1 VGVNYGFRPYFKN
14 AIAGGIGRFYG
25 IGASTFEAGY
35 FISQPV
41 QRDGRILGIVAAKVN
56 LDWIEQSW
64 RTPGAGEQIWVKD
77 ANGVIILATTQAFKF
92 KTLAPLAPEAK
103 SDISAQRQFLQENLP
118 ILPHKVRRQF
128 ADGASVMTL
137 ERPQTGESPAL
148 SGSADYLA
156 VHRALGPLAWQITVL
171 AELDQVN
178 GAARNA
184 AMAAA
189 LGWALLLLALMYARQ
204 RRRRIADRLNAQQT
218 LARAYE
224 QLEIK
229 VEQRTADLVHANGR
243 LQAEVAERERAEQTL
258 RYAQAELVQ
267 SGKLAA
273 IGQMA
278 AGVTHEL
285 NQPLAALQTFS
296 DNAKVFLA
304 RGRIDDALDNL
315 STISDL
321 VKRLGYVTSQL
332 KGFARRSDDARKP
345 VSVRQA
351 FAQTMLQIRTRKNSQ
366 RLTLHE
372 SWSGDD
378 IIVLCNAIGLEQ
390 VFTNL
395 ITNAMDAV
403 PEGQDVHIWFQARR
417 EGTLAIVHITDNG
430 PGIPLASLDKIFDP
444 FYTTKEHG
452 LGLGLSISAGI
463 LRAAGSALAVRNRS
477 AAEGGGAQFTIT
489 LSCDPGTRI
498 QRLGTYPMHEN
509 NFEGMQVLL
518 VEDDAVVR
526 KGARQSLEL
535 AGLQV
540 TAVATAEEALPYL
553 VPEFAGILLSDI
565 KLPGMD
571 GLKLLDI
578 AVAQD
583 ASLPVILVT
592 GHGDVS
598 MAVGAMRRGAYDFIE
613 KPFSADLL
621 VEVCRRALDKRHL
634 VLENMNLRRQLEQR
648 VGIEAR
654 IVGRSAAMAKVRQ
667 LVLNL
672 APKSA
677 DIIILGE
684 TGTGKEL
691 IARCLHDFSE
701 RRDHPFVAINCG
713 ALPESIFESE
723 LFGHEEGAF
732 TGAQRSASAR
742 SNTPTAAP
750 CSSTKSKACRWP
762 CR

>member
-1 VGVNYGFRPYFKN
+1 MAFGKWPLRPALAPLLAVGSLVLLTWASYAWVKQRQLDELHRTLDSRAELYAASIGGALNKYEFLPLAVAQSDAVVQLLEQPSADRVTQINAYLVDMNRRAGAFAVYVLDDKGTTLASSNWQDRSSYVGVNYGFRPYFKN

-25 IGASTFEAGY
+25 IGFSTFEAGY

-41 QRDGRILGIVAAKVN
+41 QRDGRIIGIVAAKVN

-77 ANGVIILATTQAFKF
+77 ANGVIILATTPAFKF
-92 KTLAPLAPEAK
+92 KTLAPLSPAAK
-103 SDISAQRQFLQENLP
+103 NDISAQRQFLQENLP
-118 ILPHKVRRQF
+118 ILPHKVLRQF

-137 ERPQTGESPAL
+137 ERQQSGDTPAL
-148 SGSADYLA
+148 SGSADKADYLA
-156 VHRALGPLAWQITVL
+156 VNRALGPLQWQITVL

-178 GAARNA
+178 AAARNA

-204 RRRRIADRLNAQQT
+204 RRRRIADKLNAQQT

-351 FAQTMLQIRTRKNSQ
+351 FAQTMLQIRTRKHSQ

-372 SWSGDD
+372 SWLEDD

-403 PEGQDVHIWFQARR
+403 PESEPVQIWFQVRR
-417 EGTLAIVHITDNG
+417 EGSLAVLHITDNG

-477 AAEGGGAQFTIT
+477 AQEGGGAQFTIT
-489 LSCDPGTRI
+489 LSCDPGERD
-498 QRLGTYPMHEN
+498 
-509 NFEGMQVLL
+509 EGN
-518 VEDDAVVR
+518 
-526 KGARQSLEL
+526 
-535 AGLQV
+535 
-540 TAVATAEEALPYL
+540 
-553 VPEFAGILLSDI
+553 I
-565 KLPGMD
+565 
-571 GLKLLDI
+571 
-578 AVAQD
+578 
-583 ASLPVILVT
+583 
-592 GHGDVS
+592 
-598 MAVGAMRRGAYDFIE
+598 
-613 KPFSADLL
+613 
-621 VEVCRRALDKRHL
+621 
-634 VLENMNLRRQLEQR
+634 
-648 VGIEAR
+648 
-654 IVGRSAAMAKVRQ
+654 
-667 LVLNL
+667 
-672 APKSA
+672 
-677 DIIILGE
+677 
-684 TGTGKEL
+684 
-691 IARCLHDFSE
+691 
-701 RRDHPFVAINCG
+701 
-713 ALPESIFESE
+713 
-723 LFGHEEGAF
+723 
-732 TGAQRSASAR
+732 
-742 SNTPTAAP
+742 
-750 CSSTKSKACRWP
+750 
-762 CR
+762 

>member
-1 VGVNYGFRPYFKN
+1 MAFGKWTLRPALGPLLAVGSLVVLTWASYAWVRQRQLDELHRTLDSRAELYAASIGGALNKYEFLPLAVAQSDAVAQLLEQPSADKVTQINAYLVDMNRRAGAFAVYVLDDKGTTLASSNWQDRSSYVGVNYGFRPYFKN

-25 IGASTFEAGY
+25 IGFSTFEAGY

-77 ANGVIILATTQAFKF
+77 ANGVIILATTPAFKF
-92 KTLAPLAPEAK
+92 KTLAPLSPAAK
-103 SDISAQRQFLQENLP
+103 KDISEQRQFLQENLP
-118 ILPHKVRRQF
+118 ILPHKVQRQF

-137 ERPQTGESPAL
+137 ERPQAGDTPAL
-148 SGSADYLA
+148 SGSADKVSYLA
-156 VHRALGPLAWQITVL
+156 VNRALGPLQWQITVL

-178 GAARNA
+178 EAARNA
-184 AMAAA
+184 AIAAA

-204 RRRRIADRLNAQQT
+204 RRRRIADKLNAQQT

-304 RGRIDDALDNL
+304 RGQIDDALDNL

-351 FAQTMLQIRTRKNSQ
+351 FAQTMLQIRTRKGSQ

-372 SWSGDD
+372 SWLEDD

-403 PEGQDVHIWFQARR
+403 PESEPVQIWFQVRR
-417 EGTLAIVHITDNG
+417 EGSLAVLHITDNG

-477 AAEGGGAQFTIT
+477 AQEGGGAQFTIT
-489 LSCDPGTRI
+489 LSCAPG
-498 QRLGTYPMHEN
+498 EN
-509 NFEGMQVLL
+509 
-518 VEDDAVVR
+518 
-526 KGARQSLEL
+526 K
-535 AGLQV
+535 
-540 TAVATAEEALPYL
+540 
-553 VPEFAGILLSDI
+553 
-565 KLPGMD
+565 
-571 GLKLLDI
+571 
-578 AVAQD
+578 
-583 ASLPVILVT
+583 
-592 GHGDVS
+592 
-598 MAVGAMRRGAYDFIE
+598 IE
-613 KPFSADLL
+613 
-621 VEVCRRALDKRHL
+621 
-634 VLENMNLRRQLEQR
+634 
-648 VGIEAR
+648 
-654 IVGRSAAMAKVRQ
+654 
-667 LVLNL
+667 
-672 APKSA
+672 
-677 DIIILGE
+677 
-684 TGTGKEL
+684 TKE
-691 IARCLHDFSE
+691 
-701 RRDHPFVAINCG
+701 
-713 ALPESIFESE
+713 
-723 LFGHEEGAF
+723 
-732 TGAQRSASAR
+732 
-742 SNTPTAAP
+742 
-750 CSSTKSKACRWP
+750 
-762 CR
+762 

>member
-1 VGVNYGFRPYFKN
+1 MIKRLQTYLGSDPPGQTPRLFAPLLAVGSLAVLTWASYAWVKQRQLDELHRTLDSRAELYAASIGGALNKYEFLPLAVAQSDAVAQLLEQPSADRVTQINAYLVDMNRRAGAFAVYVLDDKGTTLASSNWQDRSSYVGVNYGFRPYFKN

-25 IGASTFEAGY
+25 IGFSTFEAGY

-41 QRDGRILGIVAAKVN
+41 QRDGRIIGIVAAKVN

-77 ANGVIILATTQAFKF
+77 ANGVIILATTPAFKF
-92 KTLAPLAPEAK
+92 KTLAPLSPAAK
-103 SDISAQRQFLQENLP
+103 NDISAQRQFLQENLP
-118 ILPHKVRRQF
+118 ILPHKVLRQF

-137 ERPQTGESPAL
+137 ERQQSGDTPAL
-148 SGSADYLA
+148 SGSADKADYLA
-156 VHRALGPLAWQITVL
+156 VNRALGPLQWQITVL

-178 GAARNA
+178 EAARNA

-204 RRRRIADRLNAQQT
+204 RRRRIADKLNAQQT

-351 FAQTMLQIRTRKNSQ
+351 FAQTMLQIRTRKHSQ

-372 SWSGDD
+372 SWPEDD

-403 PEGQDVHIWFQARR
+403 PESEPVQIWFQVRR
-417 EGTLAIVHITDNG
+417 EGSLAVLHITDNG

-477 AAEGGGAQFTIT
+477 AQEGGGAQFTIT
-489 LSCDPGTRI
+489 LSCAPGERD
-498 QRLGTYPMHEN
+498 
-509 NFEGMQVLL
+509 EGN
-518 VEDDAVVR
+518 
-526 KGARQSLEL
+526 
-535 AGLQV
+535 
-540 TAVATAEEALPYL
+540 
-553 VPEFAGILLSDI
+553 I
-565 KLPGMD
+565 
-571 GLKLLDI
+571 
-578 AVAQD
+578 
-583 ASLPVILVT
+583 
-592 GHGDVS
+592 
-598 MAVGAMRRGAYDFIE
+598 
-613 KPFSADLL
+613 
-621 VEVCRRALDKRHL
+621 
-634 VLENMNLRRQLEQR
+634 
-648 VGIEAR
+648 
-654 IVGRSAAMAKVRQ
+654 
-667 LVLNL
+667 
-672 APKSA
+672 
-677 DIIILGE
+677 
-684 TGTGKEL
+684 
-691 IARCLHDFSE
+691 
-701 RRDHPFVAINCG
+701 
-713 ALPESIFESE
+713 
-723 LFGHEEGAF
+723 
-732 TGAQRSASAR
+732 
-742 SNTPTAAP
+742 
-750 CSSTKSKACRWP
+750 
-762 CR
+762 

>member
-1 VGVNYGFRPYFKN
+1 MAFGKWPLRQLLAPLLAVGSLVVLTWASYAWVKQRQLDELHRTLDSRAELYAASIGGALNKYEFLPLAVAQSDAVAQLLEQPSADKVTQINAYLVDMNRRAGAFAVYVLDDKGTTLASSNWQDRSSYVGVNYGFRPYFKD

-92 KTLAPLAPEAK
+92 KTLAPLAPAAK
-103 SDISAQRQFLQENLP
+103 NDISAQRQFLQENLP

-137 ERPQTGESPAL
+137 ERPQAGDTPAL
-148 SGSADYLA
+148 SGSADKVSYLA
-156 VHRALGPLAWQITVL
+156 VNRALGPLQWQITVL
-171 AELDQVN
+171 AELDQVEE
-178 GAARNA
+178 AARNA
-184 AMAAA
+184 AIATA
-189 LGWALLLLALMYARQ
+189 LGWALLLLALLYARQ
-204 RRRRIADRLNAQQT
+204 RRRRIADKLNAQQT

-351 FAQTMLQIRTRKNSQ
+351 FAQTMLQIRTRKGSQ

-372 SWSGDD
+372 SWLEDD

-403 PEGQDVHIWFQARR
+403 PESEPVQIWFQARR
-417 EGTLAIVHITDNG
+417 EGSLAVLHITDNG

-477 AAEGGGAQFTIT
+477 AQEGGGAQFTIT
-489 LSCDPGTRI
+489 LSCDPG
-498 QRLGTYPMHEN
+498 GE
-509 NFEGMQVLL
+509 
-518 VEDDAVVR
+518 
-526 KGARQSLEL
+526 RQ
-535 AGLQV
+535 GN
-540 TAVATAEEALPYL
+540 
-553 VPEFAGILLSDI
+553 I
-565 KLPGMD
+565 
-571 GLKLLDI
+571 
-578 AVAQD
+578 
-583 ASLPVILVT
+583 
-592 GHGDVS
+592 
-598 MAVGAMRRGAYDFIE
+598 
-613 KPFSADLL
+613 
-621 VEVCRRALDKRHL
+621 
-634 VLENMNLRRQLEQR
+634 
-648 VGIEAR
+648 
-654 IVGRSAAMAKVRQ
+654 
-667 LVLNL
+667 
-672 APKSA
+672 
-677 DIIILGE
+677 
-684 TGTGKEL
+684 
-691 IARCLHDFSE
+691 
-701 RRDHPFVAINCG
+701 
-713 ALPESIFESE
+713 
-723 LFGHEEGAF
+723 
-732 TGAQRSASAR
+732 
-742 SNTPTAAP
+742 
-750 CSSTKSKACRWP
+750 
-762 CR
+762 

>member
-1 VGVNYGFRPYFKN
+1 MALGKWTLRQALGPLLAVGSLAVLTWASYAWVKQRQLDELHRTLDSRAELYAASIGGALNKYEFLPLAVAQSDAVAQLLEQPSADRVTQINAYLVDMNRRAGAFAVYVLDDKGTTLASSNWQDRSSYVGVNYGFRPYFKN

-25 IGASTFEAGY
+25 IGFSTFEAGY

-41 QRDGRILGIVAAKVN
+41 QRDGRIIGIVAAKVN

-77 ANGVIILATTQAFKF
+77 ANGVIILATTPAFKF
-92 KTLAPLAPEAK
+92 KTLAPLSPAAK
-103 SDISAQRQFLQENLP
+103 NDISAQRQFLQENLP
-118 ILPHKVRRQF
+118 ILPHKVLRQF

-137 ERPQTGESPAL
+137 ERQQSGDTPAL
-148 SGSADYLA
+148 SGSADKADYLA
-156 VHRALGPLAWQITVL
+156 VNRALGPLQWQITVL

-178 GAARNA
+178 EAARNA

-204 RRRRIADRLNAQQT
+204 RRRRIADKLNAQQA

-351 FAQTMLQIRTRKNSQ
+351 FAQTMLQIRTRKHSQ

-372 SWSGDD
+372 SWPEDD

-403 PEGQDVHIWFQARR
+403 PESEPVQIWFQVRR
-417 EGTLAIVHITDNG
+417 EGSLAVLHITDNG

-477 AAEGGGAQFTIT
+477 AQEGGGAQFTIT
-489 LSCDPGTRI
+489 LSCDPGERD
-498 QRLGTYPMHEN
+498 
-509 NFEGMQVLL
+509 EGN
-518 VEDDAVVR
+518 
-526 KGARQSLEL
+526 
-535 AGLQV
+535 
-540 TAVATAEEALPYL
+540 
-553 VPEFAGILLSDI
+553 I
-565 KLPGMD
+565 
-571 GLKLLDI
+571 
-578 AVAQD
+578 
-583 ASLPVILVT
+583 
-592 GHGDVS
+592 
-598 MAVGAMRRGAYDFIE
+598 
-613 KPFSADLL
+613 
-621 VEVCRRALDKRHL
+621 
-634 VLENMNLRRQLEQR
+634 
-648 VGIEAR
+648 
-654 IVGRSAAMAKVRQ
+654 
-667 LVLNL
+667 
-672 APKSA
+672 
-677 DIIILGE
+677 
-684 TGTGKEL
+684 
-691 IARCLHDFSE
+691 
-701 RRDHPFVAINCG
+701 
-713 ALPESIFESE
+713 
-723 LFGHEEGAF
+723 
-732 TGAQRSASAR
+732 
-742 SNTPTAAP
+742 
-750 CSSTKSKACRWP
+750 
-762 CR
+762 

>member
-1 VGVNYGFRPYFKN
+1 MAFGKWPLKPALAPLLAVGSLVMLTWASYAWVKQRQLDELHRTLDSRAELYAASIGGALNKYEFLPLAVAQSDAVAQLLEQPSADKVTQINAYLVDMNRRAGAFAVYVLDDKGTTLASSNWQDRSSYVGVNYGFRPYFKN

-25 IGASTFEAGY
+25 IGFSTFEAGY

-41 QRDGRILGIVAAKVN
+41 LRDGRIIGIVAAKVN

-92 KTLAPLAPEAK
+92 KTLAPLSPAAK
-103 SDISAQRQFLQENLP
+103 NDISEQRQFLQENLP
-118 ILPHKVRRQF
+118 ILPHKVLRQF

-137 ERPQTGESPAL
+137 ERQQSGDTPAL

-156 VHRALGPLAWQITVL
+156 VNRSLGPLQWQITVL

-178 GAARNA
+178 EAARNA

-204 RRRRIADRLNAQQT
+204 RRRRIADKLNAQQT

-351 FAQTMLQIRTRKNSQ
+351 FAQTMLQIRTRKHSQ

-372 SWSGDD
+372 SWLEDD

-403 PEGQDVHIWFQARR
+403 PESESVQIWFQVRR
-417 EGTLAIVHITDNG
+417 EGSLAVLHITDNG

-477 AAEGGGAQFTIT
+477 AQEGGGAQFTIT
-489 LSCDPGTRI
+489 LSCDPGERD
-498 QRLGTYPMHEN
+498 
-509 NFEGMQVLL
+509 EGH
-518 VEDDAVVR
+518 
-526 KGARQSLEL
+526 
-535 AGLQV
+535 
-540 TAVATAEEALPYL
+540 
-553 VPEFAGILLSDI
+553 I
-565 KLPGMD
+565 
-571 GLKLLDI
+571 
-578 AVAQD
+578 
-583 ASLPVILVT
+583 
-592 GHGDVS
+592 
-598 MAVGAMRRGAYDFIE
+598 
-613 KPFSADLL
+613 
-621 VEVCRRALDKRHL
+621 
-634 VLENMNLRRQLEQR
+634 
-648 VGIEAR
+648 
-654 IVGRSAAMAKVRQ
+654 
-667 LVLNL
+667 
-672 APKSA
+672 
-677 DIIILGE
+677 
-684 TGTGKEL
+684 
-691 IARCLHDFSE
+691 
-701 RRDHPFVAINCG
+701 
-713 ALPESIFESE
+713 
-723 LFGHEEGAF
+723 
-732 TGAQRSASAR
+732 
-742 SNTPTAAP
+742 
-750 CSSTKSKACRWP
+750 
-762 CR
+762 

>member
-1 VGVNYGFRPYFKN
+1 MIPTIKPSLAALLAITSLVALTWSTHAWVQQRQLDELHRTLDTRAELYAASIGGALNKYEFLPLAVAQSEAVAQLIEQPTAGKVSELNAYLVDINRRAGAFAVYVLDAHGTTRASSNWQDRSSYVGVNYGFRPYFKD

-41 QRDGRILGIVAAKVN
+41 LRHGRIIGIVAAKVN

-77 ANGVIILATTQAFKF
+77 ANGVIILASTPSFKF
-92 KTLAPLAPEAK
+92 NTLAALSAAAK
-103 SDISAQRQFLQENLP
+103 QDISVQRQFLQENLP
-118 ILPHKVRRQF
+118 ILPHRVRRQF

-137 ERPQTGESPAL
+137 EHAQTDQLPAL
-148 SGSADYLA
+148 PGKADYLA
-156 VHRALGPLAWQITVL
+156 VNRPLGPLQWKITVL
-171 AELDQVN
+171 AELDQVDE
-178 GAARNA
+178 AARNA
-184 AMAAA
+184 AIAAA
-189 LGWALLLLALMYARQ
+189 LGWALLMLALMYARQ
-204 RRRRIADRLNAQQT
+204 RRRRIADKLKAQQT
-218 LARAYE
+218 LALAYE

-229 VEQRTADLVHANGR
+229 VAQRTADLVHANGR
-243 LQAEVAERERAEQTL
+243 LQAEVGERERAEQTL

-351 FAQTMLQIRTRKNSQ
+351 FAQTMLQIRTRKHSQ

-372 SWSGDD
+372 SWPEDD

-403 PEGQDVHIWFQARR
+403 PESEPVQIWFQVRR
-417 EGTLAIVHITDNG
+417 EGSLAVLHITDNG

-477 AAEGGGAQFTIT
+477 AQEGGGAQFTIT
-489 LSCDPGTRI
+489 LSCDPGERD
-498 QRLGTYPMHEN
+498 
-509 NFEGMQVLL
+509 EGN
-518 VEDDAVVR
+518 
-526 KGARQSLEL
+526 
-535 AGLQV
+535 
-540 TAVATAEEALPYL
+540 
-553 VPEFAGILLSDI
+553 I
-565 KLPGMD
+565 
-571 GLKLLDI
+571 
-578 AVAQD
+578 
-583 ASLPVILVT
+583 
-592 GHGDVS
+592 
-598 MAVGAMRRGAYDFIE
+598 
-613 KPFSADLL
+613 
-621 VEVCRRALDKRHL
+621 
-634 VLENMNLRRQLEQR
+634 
-648 VGIEAR
+648 
-654 IVGRSAAMAKVRQ
+654 
-667 LVLNL
+667 
-672 APKSA
+672 
-677 DIIILGE
+677 
-684 TGTGKEL
+684 
-691 IARCLHDFSE
+691 
-701 RRDHPFVAINCG
+701 
-713 ALPESIFESE
+713 
-723 LFGHEEGAF
+723 
-732 TGAQRSASAR
+732 
-742 SNTPTAAP
+742 
-750 CSSTKSKACRWP
+750 
-762 CR
+762 

>member
-1 VGVNYGFRPYFKN
+1 LIKRLQTYLGSDPPGQTPRLFAPLLAVGSLAVLTWASYAWVKQRQLDELHRTLDSRAELYAASIGGALNKYEFLPLAVAQSDAVAQLLEQPSADRVTQINAYLVDMNRRAGAFAVYVLDDKGTTLASSNWQDRSSYVGVNYGFRPYFKN

-25 IGASTFEAGY
+25 IGFSTFEAGY

-41 QRDGRILGIVAAKVN
+41 QRDGRIIGIVAAKVN

-77 ANGVIILATTQAFKF
+77 ANGVIILATTPAFKF
-92 KTLAPLAPEAK
+92 KTLAPLSPAAK
-103 SDISAQRQFLQENLP
+103 NDISAQRQFLQENLP
-118 ILPHKVRRQF
+118 ILPHKVLRQF

-137 ERPQTGESPAL
+137 ERQQSGDTQAL
-148 SGSADYLA
+148 SGSADKADYLA
-156 VHRALGPLAWQITVL
+156 VNRALGPLQWQITVL

-178 GAARNA
+178 EAARNA

-204 RRRRIADRLNAQQT
+204 RRRRIADKLNAQQT

-351 FAQTMLQIRTRKNSQ
+351 FAQTMLQIRTRKHSQ

-372 SWSGDD
+372 SWLEDD

-403 PEGQDVHIWFQARR
+403 PESEPVQIWFQVRR
-417 EGTLAIVHITDNG
+417 EGSLAVLHITDNG

-477 AAEGGGAQFTIT
+477 AQEGGGAQFTIT
-489 LSCDPGTRI
+489 LSCDPGERD
-498 QRLGTYPMHEN
+498 
-509 NFEGMQVLL
+509 EGN
-518 VEDDAVVR
+518 
-526 KGARQSLEL
+526 
-535 AGLQV
+535 
-540 TAVATAEEALPYL
+540 
-553 VPEFAGILLSDI
+553 I
-565 KLPGMD
+565 
-571 GLKLLDI
+571 
-578 AVAQD
+578 
-583 ASLPVILVT
+583 
-592 GHGDVS
+592 
-598 MAVGAMRRGAYDFIE
+598 
-613 KPFSADLL
+613 
-621 VEVCRRALDKRHL
+621 
-634 VLENMNLRRQLEQR
+634 
-648 VGIEAR
+648 
-654 IVGRSAAMAKVRQ
+654 
-667 LVLNL
+667 
-672 APKSA
+672 
-677 DIIILGE
+677 
-684 TGTGKEL
+684 
-691 IARCLHDFSE
+691 
-701 RRDHPFVAINCG
+701 
-713 ALPESIFESE
+713 
-723 LFGHEEGAF
+723 
-732 TGAQRSASAR
+732 
-742 SNTPTAAP
+742 
-750 CSSTKSKACRWP
+750 
-762 CR
+762 

>member
-1 VGVNYGFRPYFKN
+1 MAFGKWTLRPALGPLLAVGSLVVLTWASYAWVQQRQLDELHRTLDSRAELYAASIGGALNKYEFLPLAVAQSDAVAQLLEQPSADKVTQINAYLVDMNRRAGAFAVYVLDDKGTTLASSNWQDRSSYVGVNYGFRPYFKD
-14 AIAGGIGRFYG
+14 AFAGGIGRFYG
-25 IGASTFEAGY
+25 IGFSTFEAGY

-77 ANGVIILATTQAFKF
+77 ANGVVILATTPAFKF
-92 KTLAPLAPEAK
+92 KTLAPLSPAAK
-103 SDISAQRQFLQENLP
+103 KDISEQRQFLQENLS
-118 ILPHKVRRQF
+118 ILPHQVRRQF

-137 ERPQTGESPAL
+137 ERPQAGDTSAL
-148 SGSADYLA
+148 SGNDKVNYLA
-156 VHRALGPLAWQITVL
+156 VNRALGPLQWQITVL
-171 AELDQVN
+171 AELDQVDE
-178 GAARNA
+178 AARNA
-184 AMAAA
+184 AIAAA

-204 RRRRIADRLNAQQT
+204 RRRRIADKLNAQQT

-351 FAQTMLQIRTRKNSQ
+351 FAQTMLQMRTRKNSQ

-372 SWSGDD
+372 SWLEDD

-403 PEGQDVHIWFQARR
+403 PESEPVQIWFQVRR
-417 EGTLAIVHITDNG
+417 EGDLAVLRITDNG

-463 LRAAGSALAVRNRS
+463 LRAAGSTLAVRNRS
-477 AAEGGGAQFTIT
+477 AQEGGGAQFTIT
-489 LSCDPGTRI
+489 LSCAPGEKNKETEE
-498 QRLGTYPMHEN
+498 TP
-509 NFEGMQVLL
+509 
-518 VEDDAVVR
+518 DAR
-526 KGARQSLEL
+526 E
-535 AGLQV
+535 
-540 TAVATAEEALPYL
+540 
-553 VPEFAGILLSDI
+553 
-565 KLPGMD
+565 
-571 GLKLLDI
+571 
-578 AVAQD
+578 
-583 ASLPVILVT
+583 
-592 GHGDVS
+592 
-598 MAVGAMRRGAYDFIE
+598 
-613 KPFSADLL
+613 
-621 VEVCRRALDKRHL
+621 
-634 VLENMNLRRQLEQR
+634 
-648 VGIEAR
+648 
-654 IVGRSAAMAKVRQ
+654 
-667 LVLNL
+667 
-672 APKSA
+672 
-677 DIIILGE
+677 
-684 TGTGKEL
+684 
-691 IARCLHDFSE
+691 
-701 RRDHPFVAINCG
+701 
-713 ALPESIFESE
+713 
-723 LFGHEEGAF
+723 
-732 TGAQRSASAR
+732 
-742 SNTPTAAP
+742 
-750 CSSTKSKACRWP
+750 
-762 CR
+762 

>member
-1 VGVNYGFRPYFKN
+1 MNCMLTWASYAWVKQRQLDELHRTLDSRAELYAASIGGALNKYEFLPLAVAQSDAVAQLLEQPSADRVTQINAYLVDMNRRAGAFAVYVLDDKGTTLASSNWQDRSSYVGVNYGFRPYFKD

-41 QRDGRILGIVAAKVN
+41 QRNGRIIGIVAAKVN

-77 ANGVIILATTQAFKF
+77 ANGVIILATTPAFKF
-92 KTLAPLAPEAK
+92 KTLAPLSPAAK
-103 SDISAQRQFLQENLP
+103 NDISAQRQFLQENLP
-118 ILPHKVRRQF
+118 ILPHKVLRQF

-137 ERPQTGESPAL
+137 ERQQSGDTPAL
-148 SGSADYLA
+148 SGSADKADYLA
-156 VHRALGPLAWQITVL
+156 VNRALGPLQWQITVL

-178 GAARNA
+178 EAARNA

-204 RRRRIADRLNAQQT
+204 RRRRIADKLNAQQT

-351 FAQTMLQIRTRKNSQ
+351 FAQTMLQIRTRKHSQ

-372 SWSGDD
+372 SWLEDD

-403 PEGQDVHIWFQARR
+403 PESEPVQIWFQVRR
-417 EGTLAIVHITDNG
+417 EGSLAVLHITDNG

-477 AAEGGGAQFTIT
+477 AQEGGGAQFTIT
-489 LSCDPGTRI
+489 LSCDPGERD
-498 QRLGTYPMHEN
+498 
-509 NFEGMQVLL
+509 EGN
-518 VEDDAVVR
+518 
-526 KGARQSLEL
+526 
-535 AGLQV
+535 
-540 TAVATAEEALPYL
+540 
-553 VPEFAGILLSDI
+553 I
-565 KLPGMD
+565 
-571 GLKLLDI
+571 
-578 AVAQD
+578 
-583 ASLPVILVT
+583 
-592 GHGDVS
+592 
-598 MAVGAMRRGAYDFIE
+598 
-613 KPFSADLL
+613 
-621 VEVCRRALDKRHL
+621 
-634 VLENMNLRRQLEQR
+634 
-648 VGIEAR
+648 
-654 IVGRSAAMAKVRQ
+654 
-667 LVLNL
+667 
-672 APKSA
+672 
-677 DIIILGE
+677 
-684 TGTGKEL
+684 
-691 IARCLHDFSE
+691 
-701 RRDHPFVAINCG
+701 
-713 ALPESIFESE
+713 
-723 LFGHEEGAF
+723 
-732 TGAQRSASAR
+732 
-742 SNTPTAAP
+742 
-750 CSSTKSKACRWP
+750 
-762 CR
+762 

>member
-1 VGVNYGFRPYFKN
+1 MAFGKWPLRQLLAPLLAVGSLVLLTWASYAWVKQRQLDELHRTLDSRAELYAASIGGALNKYEFLPLAVAQSDAVAQLLAQPSADRVTQINAYLVDMNRRAGAFAVYVLDDKGTTLASSNWQDRSSYVGVNYGFRPYFKN

-25 IGASTFEAGY
+25 IGFSTFEAGY

-41 QRDGRILGIVAAKVN
+41 QRDGRIIGIVAAKVN

-77 ANGVIILATTQAFKF
+77 ANGVIILATTPAFKF
-92 KTLAPLAPEAK
+92 KTLAPLSPAAK
-103 SDISAQRQFLQENLP
+103 NDISAQRQFLQENLP
-118 ILPHKVRRQF
+118 ILPHKVLRQF

-137 ERPQTGESPAL
+137 ERQQSGDTPAL
-148 SGSADYLA
+148 SGSADKADYLA
-156 VHRALGPLAWQITVL
+156 VNRALGPLQWQITVL

-178 GAARNA
+178 EAARNA

-204 RRRRIADRLNAQQT
+204 RRRRIADKLNAQQT

-304 RGRIDDALDNL
+304 RGQIDDALDNL

-351 FAQTMLQIRTRKNSQ
+351 FAQTMLQIRTRKHSQ

-372 SWSGDD
+372 SWQEDD

-403 PEGQDVHIWFQARR
+403 PESEPVQIWFQVRR
-417 EGTLAIVHITDNG
+417 EGSLAVLHITDNG

-477 AAEGGGAQFTIT
+477 AQEGGGAQFTIT
-489 LSCDPGTRI
+489 LSCDPGERD
-498 QRLGTYPMHEN
+498 
-509 NFEGMQVLL
+509 EGN
-518 VEDDAVVR
+518 
-526 KGARQSLEL
+526 
-535 AGLQV
+535 
-540 TAVATAEEALPYL
+540 
-553 VPEFAGILLSDI
+553 I
-565 KLPGMD
+565 
-571 GLKLLDI
+571 
-578 AVAQD
+578 
-583 ASLPVILVT
+583 
-592 GHGDVS
+592 
-598 MAVGAMRRGAYDFIE
+598 
-613 KPFSADLL
+613 
-621 VEVCRRALDKRHL
+621 
-634 VLENMNLRRQLEQR
+634 
-648 VGIEAR
+648 
-654 IVGRSAAMAKVRQ
+654 
-667 LVLNL
+667 
-672 APKSA
+672 
-677 DIIILGE
+677 
-684 TGTGKEL
+684 
-691 IARCLHDFSE
+691 
-701 RRDHPFVAINCG
+701 
-713 ALPESIFESE
+713 
-723 LFGHEEGAF
+723 
-732 TGAQRSASAR
+732 
-742 SNTPTAAP
+742 
-750 CSSTKSKACRWP
+750 
-762 CR
+762 

>member
-1 VGVNYGFRPYFKN
+1 MIKRPQTYLGSDPAGQTPRPFVPLLAVGSLAVLTWASYAWVKQRQLDELHRTLDSRAELYAASIGGALNKYEFLPLAVAQSDAVAQLLEQPSADKVTQINAYLVDMNRRAGAFAVYVLDDKGTTLASSNWQDRSSYVGVNYGFRPYFKN

-25 IGASTFEAGY
+25 IGFSTFEAGY

-41 QRDGRILGIVAAKVN
+41 QRDGRIIGIVAAKVN

-77 ANGVIILATTQAFKF
+77 ANGVIILATTPAFKF
-92 KTLAPLAPEAK
+92 KTLAPLSPDAK
-103 SDISAQRQFLQENLP
+103 KDISEQRQFLQENLP
-118 ILPHKVRRQF
+118 ILPHRVSRQF

-137 ERPQTGESPAL
+137 ERPQTGDTPAL

-156 VHRALGPLAWQITVL
+156 VNRALGPLQWQITVL

-178 GAARNA
+178 EAARNA
-184 AMAAA
+184 AIAAA

-204 RRRRIADRLNAQQT
+204 RRRRIADKLNAQQT

-243 LQAEVAERERAEQTL
+243 LQAEVTERERAEQTL

-304 RGRIDDALDNL
+304 RGQIDDALDNL

-372 SWSGDD
+372 SWLEDD

-403 PEGQDVHIWFQARR
+403 PENEAVQIWFQVRR
-417 EGTLAIVHITDNG
+417 EGSLAVLHITDNG

-477 AAEGGGAQFTIT
+477 AQEGGGAQFTIT
-489 LSCDPGTRI
+489 LSCDPGERDKETS
-498 QRLGTYPMHEN
+498 
-509 NFEGMQVLL
+509 
-518 VEDDAVVR
+518 DAR
-526 KGARQSLEL
+526 E
-535 AGLQV
+535 
-540 TAVATAEEALPYL
+540 
-553 VPEFAGILLSDI
+553 
-565 KLPGMD
+565 
-571 GLKLLDI
+571 
-578 AVAQD
+578 
-583 ASLPVILVT
+583 
-592 GHGDVS
+592 
-598 MAVGAMRRGAYDFIE
+598 
-613 KPFSADLL
+613 
-621 VEVCRRALDKRHL
+621 
-634 VLENMNLRRQLEQR
+634 
-648 VGIEAR
+648 
-654 IVGRSAAMAKVRQ
+654 
-667 LVLNL
+667 
-672 APKSA
+672 
-677 DIIILGE
+677 
-684 TGTGKEL
+684 
-691 IARCLHDFSE
+691 
-701 RRDHPFVAINCG
+701 
-713 ALPESIFESE
+713 
-723 LFGHEEGAF
+723 
-732 TGAQRSASAR
+732 
-742 SNTPTAAP
+742 
-750 CSSTKSKACRWP
+750 
-762 CR
+762 

>member
-1 VGVNYGFRPYFKN
+1 MIKRLQTYLGSDPPGQTPRLFAPLLALGSLAVLTWASYAWVKQRQLDELHRTLDSRAELYAASIGGALNKYEFLPLAVAQSDAVAQLLEQPSAEKVAQINAYLVDMNRRAGAFAVYVLDDKGTTLASSNWQDRSSYVGVNYGFRPYFKN

-25 IGASTFEAGY
+25 IGFSTFEAGY

-41 QRDGRILGIVAAKVN
+41 LRDGRIIGVVAAKVN

-77 ANGVIILATTQAFKF
+77 ANGVIILATTPAFKF
-92 KTLAPLAPEAK
+92 KTLAPLSPAAK
-103 SDISAQRQFLQENLP
+103 NDISAQRQFLQENLP
-118 ILPHKVRRQF
+118 ILPHKVLRQF

-137 ERPQTGESPAL
+137 ERQQSGDTPAL
-148 SGSADYLA
+148 SGSADKADYLA
-156 VHRALGPLAWQITVL
+156 VNRALGPLQWQITVL

-178 GAARNA
+178 EAARNA

-204 RRRRIADRLNAQQT
+204 RRRRIADKLNAQQT

-351 FAQTMLQIRTRKNSQ
+351 FAQTMLQIRTRKHSQ

-372 SWSGDD
+372 SWLEDD

-403 PEGQDVHIWFQARR
+403 PESEPVQIWFQVRR
-417 EGTLAIVHITDNG
+417 EGSLAVLHITDNG

-477 AAEGGGAQFTIT
+477 AQEGGGAQFTIT
-489 LSCDPGTRI
+489 LSCDPGERD
-498 QRLGTYPMHEN
+498 
-509 NFEGMQVLL
+509 EGN
-518 VEDDAVVR
+518 
-526 KGARQSLEL
+526 
-535 AGLQV
+535 
-540 TAVATAEEALPYL
+540 
-553 VPEFAGILLSDI
+553 I
-565 KLPGMD
+565 
-571 GLKLLDI
+571 
-578 AVAQD
+578 
-583 ASLPVILVT
+583 
-592 GHGDVS
+592 
-598 MAVGAMRRGAYDFIE
+598 
-613 KPFSADLL
+613 
-621 VEVCRRALDKRHL
+621 
-634 VLENMNLRRQLEQR
+634 
-648 VGIEAR
+648 
-654 IVGRSAAMAKVRQ
+654 
-667 LVLNL
+667 
-672 APKSA
+672 
-677 DIIILGE
+677 
-684 TGTGKEL
+684 
-691 IARCLHDFSE
+691 
-701 RRDHPFVAINCG
+701 
-713 ALPESIFESE
+713 
-723 LFGHEEGAF
+723 
-732 TGAQRSASAR
+732 
-742 SNTPTAAP
+742 
-750 CSSTKSKACRWP
+750 
-762 CR
+762 

>member
-1 VGVNYGFRPYFKN
+1 MAFGKWPLRPALAPLLAVGSLVLLTWASYAWVKQRQLDELHRTLDSRAELYAASIGGALNKYEFLPLAVAQSDAVAQLLEQPSADRVTQINAYLVDMNRRAGAFAVYVLDDKGTTLASSNWQDRSSYVGVNYGFRPYFKN

-25 IGASTFEAGY
+25 IGFSTFEAGY

-41 QRDGRILGIVAAKVN
+41 QRDGRIIGIVAAKVN

-77 ANGVIILATTQAFKF
+77 ANGVIILATTPAFKF
-92 KTLAPLAPEAK
+92 KTLAPLSPAAK
-103 SDISAQRQFLQENLP
+103 NDISAQRQFLQENLP
-118 ILPHKVRRQF
+118 ILPHKVLRQF

-137 ERPQTGESPAL
+137 ERQQSGDTPAL
-148 SGSADYLA
+148 SGSADKADYLA
-156 VHRALGPLAWQITVL
+156 VNRALGPLQWQITVL

-178 GAARNA
+178 EAARNA

-204 RRRRIADRLNAQQT
+204 RRRRIADKLNAQQT

-351 FAQTMLQIRTRKNSQ
+351 FAQTMLQIRTRKHSQ

-372 SWSGDD
+372 SWPEDD

-403 PEGQDVHIWFQARR
+403 PESEPVQIWFQVRR
-417 EGTLAIVHITDNG
+417 EGSLAVLHITDNG

-477 AAEGGGAQFTIT
+477 AQEGGGAQFTIT
-489 LSCDPGTRI
+489 LSCDPGERD
-498 QRLGTYPMHEN
+498 
-509 NFEGMQVLL
+509 EGN
-518 VEDDAVVR
+518 
-526 KGARQSLEL
+526 
-535 AGLQV
+535 
-540 TAVATAEEALPYL
+540 
-553 VPEFAGILLSDI
+553 I
-565 KLPGMD
+565 
-571 GLKLLDI
+571 
-578 AVAQD
+578 
-583 ASLPVILVT
+583 
-592 GHGDVS
+592 
-598 MAVGAMRRGAYDFIE
+598 
-613 KPFSADLL
+613 
-621 VEVCRRALDKRHL
+621 
-634 VLENMNLRRQLEQR
+634 
-648 VGIEAR
+648 
-654 IVGRSAAMAKVRQ
+654 
-667 LVLNL
+667 
-672 APKSA
+672 
-677 DIIILGE
+677 
-684 TGTGKEL
+684 
-691 IARCLHDFSE
+691 
-701 RRDHPFVAINCG
+701 
-713 ALPESIFESE
+713 
-723 LFGHEEGAF
+723 
-732 TGAQRSASAR
+732 
-742 SNTPTAAP
+742 
-750 CSSTKSKACRWP
+750 
-762 CR
+762 

>member
-1 VGVNYGFRPYFKN
+1 MAFGKWTLRPALGPLLAVGSLVVLTWASYAWVKQRQLDELHRTLDSRAELYAASIGGALNKYEFLPLAVAQSDAVAQLLEQPSANRVTQINAYLVDMNRRAGAFAVYVLDDKGTTLASSNWQDRSSYVGVNYGFRPYFKN

-25 IGASTFEAGY
+25 IGFSTFEAGY

-41 QRDGRILGIVAAKVN
+41 LRDGRIIGIVAAKVN

-92 KTLAPLAPEAK
+92 KTLAPLSPAAK
-103 SDISAQRQFLQENLP
+103 NDISEQRQFLQENLP
-118 ILPHKVRRQF
+118 ILPHKVQRQF

-137 ERPQTGESPAL
+137 ERQQSDDTPAL
-148 SGSADYLA
+148 SGSADKVDYLA
-156 VHRALGPLAWQITVL
+156 VNRALGPLQWQITVL

-178 GAARNA
+178 EAARNA
-184 AMAAA
+184 AIAAA

-204 RRRRIADRLNAQQT
+204 RRRRIDERLNAQQT

-372 SWSGDD
+372 SWLEDD

-390 VFTNL
+390 VFSNL

-403 PEGQDVHIWFQARR
+403 PESEPVQIWFQVRR
-417 EGTLAIVHITDNG
+417 EGTLAIIHITDNG

-477 AAEGGGAQFTIT
+477 AQEGGGAQFTIT
-489 LSCDPGTRI
+489 LSCDPGEKNRETEE
-498 QRLGTYPMHEN
+498 TPY
-509 NFEGMQVLL
+509 
-518 VEDDAVVR
+518 
-526 KGARQSLEL
+526 ARE
-535 AGLQV
+535 
-540 TAVATAEEALPYL
+540 
-553 VPEFAGILLSDI
+553 
-565 KLPGMD
+565 
-571 GLKLLDI
+571 
-578 AVAQD
+578 
-583 ASLPVILVT
+583 
-592 GHGDVS
+592 
-598 MAVGAMRRGAYDFIE
+598 
-613 KPFSADLL
+613 
-621 VEVCRRALDKRHL
+621 
-634 VLENMNLRRQLEQR
+634 
-648 VGIEAR
+648 
-654 IVGRSAAMAKVRQ
+654 
-667 LVLNL
+667 
-672 APKSA
+672 
-677 DIIILGE
+677 
-684 TGTGKEL
+684 
-691 IARCLHDFSE
+691 
-701 RRDHPFVAINCG
+701 
-713 ALPESIFESE
+713 
-723 LFGHEEGAF
+723 
-732 TGAQRSASAR
+732 
-742 SNTPTAAP
+742 
-750 CSSTKSKACRWP
+750 
-762 CR
+762 

>member
-1 VGVNYGFRPYFKN
+1 MAFGKWPLRPALAPLLAVGSLVLLTWASYAWVKQRQLDELHRTLDSRAELYAASIGGALNKYEFLPLAVAQSDAVAQLLEQPSADRVTQINAYLVDMNRRAGAFAVYVLDDKGTTLASSNWQDRSSYVGVNYGFRPYFKN

-25 IGASTFEAGY
+25 IGFSTFEAGY

-41 QRDGRILGIVAAKVN
+41 QRDGRIIGIVAAKVN

-77 ANGVIILATTQAFKF
+77 ANGVIILATTPAFKF
-92 KTLAPLAPEAK
+92 KTLAPLTPAAK
-103 SDISAQRQFLQENLP
+103 NDISAQRQFLQENLP
-118 ILPHKVRRQF
+118 ILPHKVLRQF

-137 ERPQTGESPAL
+137 ERQQSGDTPAL
-148 SGSADYLA
+148 SGSADKADYLA
-156 VHRALGPLAWQITVL
+156 VNRALGPLQWQITVL

-178 GAARNA
+178 EAARNA

-204 RRRRIADRLNAQQT
+204 RRRRIADKLNAQQT

-351 FAQTMLQIRTRKNSQ
+351 FAQTMLQIRTRKHSQ

-372 SWSGDD
+372 SWPEDD

-403 PEGQDVHIWFQARR
+403 PESEPVQIWFQVRR
-417 EGTLAIVHITDNG
+417 EGSLAVLHITDNG

-477 AAEGGGAQFTIT
+477 AQEGGGAQFTIT
-489 LSCDPGTRI
+489 LSCDPGERD
-498 QRLGTYPMHEN
+498 
-509 NFEGMQVLL
+509 EGN
-518 VEDDAVVR
+518 
-526 KGARQSLEL
+526 
-535 AGLQV
+535 
-540 TAVATAEEALPYL
+540 
-553 VPEFAGILLSDI
+553 I
-565 KLPGMD
+565 
-571 GLKLLDI
+571 
-578 AVAQD
+578 
-583 ASLPVILVT
+583 
-592 GHGDVS
+592 
-598 MAVGAMRRGAYDFIE
+598 
-613 KPFSADLL
+613 
-621 VEVCRRALDKRHL
+621 
-634 VLENMNLRRQLEQR
+634 
-648 VGIEAR
+648 
-654 IVGRSAAMAKVRQ
+654 
-667 LVLNL
+667 
-672 APKSA
+672 
-677 DIIILGE
+677 
-684 TGTGKEL
+684 
-691 IARCLHDFSE
+691 
-701 RRDHPFVAINCG
+701 
-713 ALPESIFESE
+713 
-723 LFGHEEGAF
+723 
-732 TGAQRSASAR
+732 
-742 SNTPTAAP
+742 
-750 CSSTKSKACRWP
+750 
-762 CR
+762 

>member
-1 VGVNYGFRPYFKN
+1 MGSDPPGQTPRLFAPLLAVGSLAVLTWASYAWVKQRQLDELHRTLDSRAELYAASIGGALNKYEFLPLAVAQSDAVAQLLEQPGADRVTQINAYLVDMNRRAGAFAVYVLDDKGTTLASSNWQDRSSYVGVNYGFRPYFKN

-25 IGASTFEAGY
+25 IGFSTFEAGY

-41 QRDGRILGIVAAKVN
+41 QRDGCIIGIVAAKVN

-77 ANGVIILATTQAFKF
+77 ANGVIILATTPAFKF
-92 KTLAPLAPEAK
+92 KTLAPLSPAAK
-103 SDISAQRQFLQENLP
+103 NDISAQRQFLQENLP
-118 ILPHKVRRQF
+118 ILPHKVLRQF

-137 ERPQTGESPAL
+137 ERQQSGDMPAL
-148 SGSADYLA
+148 SGSADKADYLA
-156 VHRALGPLAWQITVL
+156 VNRALGPLQWQITVL

-178 GAARNA
+178 EAARNA

-204 RRRRIADRLNAQQT
+204 RRRRIADKLNAQQT

-351 FAQTMLQIRTRKNSQ
+351 FAQTMLQIRTRKHSQ

-372 SWSGDD
+372 SWPEDD

-403 PEGQDVHIWFQARR
+403 PESEPVQIWFQVRR
-417 EGTLAIVHITDNG
+417 EGSLAMLHITDNG

-477 AAEGGGAQFTIT
+477 AQEGGGAQFTIT
-489 LSCDPGTRI
+489 LSCDPGDRD
-498 QRLGTYPMHEN
+498 
-509 NFEGMQVLL
+509 EGN
-518 VEDDAVVR
+518 
-526 KGARQSLEL
+526 
-535 AGLQV
+535 
-540 TAVATAEEALPYL
+540 
-553 VPEFAGILLSDI
+553 I
-565 KLPGMD
+565 
-571 GLKLLDI
+571 
-578 AVAQD
+578 
-583 ASLPVILVT
+583 
-592 GHGDVS
+592 
-598 MAVGAMRRGAYDFIE
+598 
-613 KPFSADLL
+613 
-621 VEVCRRALDKRHL
+621 
-634 VLENMNLRRQLEQR
+634 
-648 VGIEAR
+648 
-654 IVGRSAAMAKVRQ
+654 
-667 LVLNL
+667 
-672 APKSA
+672 
-677 DIIILGE
+677 
-684 TGTGKEL
+684 
-691 IARCLHDFSE
+691 
-701 RRDHPFVAINCG
+701 
-713 ALPESIFESE
+713 
-723 LFGHEEGAF
+723 
-732 TGAQRSASAR
+732 
-742 SNTPTAAP
+742 
-750 CSSTKSKACRWP
+750 
-762 CR
+762 

>member
-1 VGVNYGFRPYFKN
+1 MGSDPPGQTPRLFAPLLALGSLAVLTWASYAWVKQRQLDELHRTLDSRAELYAASIGGALNKYEFLPLAVAQSDAVAQLLEQPSADRVTQINAYLVDMNRRAGAFAVYVLDDKGTTLASSNWQDRSSYVGVNYGFRPYFKN

-25 IGASTFEAGY
+25 IGFSTFEAGY

-41 QRDGRILGIVAAKVN
+41 QRDGRIIGIVAAKVN

-77 ANGVIILATTQAFKF
+77 ANGVIILATTPAFKF
-92 KTLAPLAPEAK
+92 KTLAPLSPAAK
-103 SDISAQRQFLQENLP
+103 NDISAQRQFLQENLP
-118 ILPHKVRRQF
+118 ILPHKVLRQF

-137 ERPQTGESPAL
+137 EHQQSGDTPAL
-148 SGSADYLA
+148 SGSADKADYLA
-156 VHRALGPLAWQITVL
+156 VNRALGPLQWQITVL

-178 GAARNA
+178 EAARNA

-204 RRRRIADRLNAQQT
+204 RRRRIADKLNAQQT

-351 FAQTMLQIRTRKNSQ
+351 FAQTMLQIRTRKHSQ

-372 SWSGDD
+372 SWPEDD

-403 PEGQDVHIWFQARR
+403 PESEPVQIWFQVRR
-417 EGTLAIVHITDNG
+417 EGSLAVLHITDNG

-477 AAEGGGAQFTIT
+477 AQEGGGAQFTIT
-489 LSCDPGTRI
+489 LSCAPGKRD
-498 QRLGTYPMHEN
+498 
-509 NFEGMQVLL
+509 EGN
-518 VEDDAVVR
+518 
-526 KGARQSLEL
+526 
-535 AGLQV
+535 
-540 TAVATAEEALPYL
+540 
-553 VPEFAGILLSDI
+553 I
-565 KLPGMD
+565 
-571 GLKLLDI
+571 
-578 AVAQD
+578 
-583 ASLPVILVT
+583 
-592 GHGDVS
+592 
-598 MAVGAMRRGAYDFIE
+598 
-613 KPFSADLL
+613 
-621 VEVCRRALDKRHL
+621 
-634 VLENMNLRRQLEQR
+634 
-648 VGIEAR
+648 
-654 IVGRSAAMAKVRQ
+654 
-667 LVLNL
+667 
-672 APKSA
+672 
-677 DIIILGE
+677 
-684 TGTGKEL
+684 
-691 IARCLHDFSE
+691 
-701 RRDHPFVAINCG
+701 
-713 ALPESIFESE
+713 
-723 LFGHEEGAF
+723 
-732 TGAQRSASAR
+732 
-742 SNTPTAAP
+742 
-750 CSSTKSKACRWP
+750 
-762 CR
+762 

>member
-1 VGVNYGFRPYFKN
+1 MGSLAVLTWASYAWVKQRQLDELHRTLDSRAELYAASIGGALNKYEFLPLAVAQSDAVAQLLEQPSADRVTQINAYLVDMNRRAGAFAVYVLDDKGTTLASSNWQDRSSYVGVNYGFRPYFKN

-25 IGASTFEAGY
+25 IGFSTFEAGY

-77 ANGVIILATTQAFKF
+77 ANGVIILATTPAFKF
-92 KTLAPLAPEAK
+92 KTLAPLSPAAK
-103 SDISAQRQFLQENLP
+103 NDISAQRQFLQENLP
-118 ILPHKVRRQF
+118 ILPHKVLRQF

-137 ERPQTGESPAL
+137 ERQQSGDTPAL
-148 SGSADYLA
+148 SGSADKADYLA
-156 VHRALGPLAWQITVL
+156 VNRALGPLQWQITVL

-178 GAARNA
+178 EAARNA

-204 RRRRIADRLNAQQT
+204 RRRRIADKLNAQQT

-351 FAQTMLQIRTRKNSQ
+351 FAQTMLQIRTRKHSQ

-372 SWSGDD
+372 SWLEDD

-403 PEGQDVHIWFQARR
+403 PESEPVQIWFQVRR
-417 EGTLAIVHITDNG
+417 EGSLAVLHITDNG

-477 AAEGGGAQFTIT
+477 AQEGGGAQFTIT
-489 LSCDPGTRI
+489 LSCDPGERD
-498 QRLGTYPMHEN
+498 
-509 NFEGMQVLL
+509 EGN
-518 VEDDAVVR
+518 
-526 KGARQSLEL
+526 
-535 AGLQV
+535 
-540 TAVATAEEALPYL
+540 
-553 VPEFAGILLSDI
+553 I
-565 KLPGMD
+565 
-571 GLKLLDI
+571 
-578 AVAQD
+578 
-583 ASLPVILVT
+583 
-592 GHGDVS
+592 
-598 MAVGAMRRGAYDFIE
+598 
-613 KPFSADLL
+613 
-621 VEVCRRALDKRHL
+621 
-634 VLENMNLRRQLEQR
+634 
-648 VGIEAR
+648 
-654 IVGRSAAMAKVRQ
+654 
-667 LVLNL
+667 
-672 APKSA
+672 
-677 DIIILGE
+677 
-684 TGTGKEL
+684 
-691 IARCLHDFSE
+691 
-701 RRDHPFVAINCG
+701 
-713 ALPESIFESE
+713 
-723 LFGHEEGAF
+723 
-732 TGAQRSASAR
+732 
-742 SNTPTAAP
+742 
-750 CSSTKSKACRWP
+750 
-762 CR
+762 

>member
-1 VGVNYGFRPYFKN
+1 MAFGKWTLRPALGPLLAVGSLVVLTWASYAWVQQRQLDELHRTLDSRAELYAASIGGALNKYEFLPLAVAQSDAVAQLLERPSADKVTQINAYLVDMNRRAGAFAVYVLDDKGTTLASSNWQDRSSYVGVNYGFRPYFKD
-14 AIAGGIGRFYG
+14 AFAGGIGRFYG
-25 IGASTFEAGY
+25 IGFSTFEAGY

-41 QRDGRILGIVAAKVN
+41 QRDGRIIGIVAAKVN

-77 ANGVIILATTQAFKF
+77 ANGVIILATTPAFKF
-92 KTLAPLAPEAK
+92 KTLAPLSPAAK
-103 SDISAQRQFLQENLP
+103 KDISEQRQFLQENLP
-118 ILPHKVRRQF
+118 ILPHQVQRQF

-137 ERPQTGESPAL
+137 ERPQAGDTPAL
-148 SGSADYLA
+148 SGSADKVNYLA
-156 VHRALGPLAWQITVL
+156 VNRALGPLQWQITVL
-171 AELDQVN
+171 AELDQVDE
-178 GAARNA
+178 AARNA
-184 AMAAA
+184 AIAAA

-204 RRRRIADRLNAQQT
+204 RRRRIADKLNAQQT

-304 RGRIDDALDNL
+304 RGQIDDALDNL

-372 SWSGDD
+372 SWLEDD

-403 PEGQDVHIWFQARR
+403 PESEPVQIWFQVRR
-417 EGTLAIVHITDNG
+417 EGDLAVLHITDNG

-477 AAEGGGAQFTIT
+477 AQEGGGAQFTIT
-489 LSCDPGTRI
+489 LSCAPGEKNIETEE
-498 QRLGTYPMHEN
+498 TP
-509 NFEGMQVLL
+509 
-518 VEDDAVVR
+518 DAR
-526 KGARQSLEL
+526 E
-535 AGLQV
+535 
-540 TAVATAEEALPYL
+540 
-553 VPEFAGILLSDI
+553 
-565 KLPGMD
+565 
-571 GLKLLDI
+571 
-578 AVAQD
+578 
-583 ASLPVILVT
+583 
-592 GHGDVS
+592 
-598 MAVGAMRRGAYDFIE
+598 
-613 KPFSADLL
+613 
-621 VEVCRRALDKRHL
+621 
-634 VLENMNLRRQLEQR
+634 
-648 VGIEAR
+648 
-654 IVGRSAAMAKVRQ
+654 
-667 LVLNL
+667 
-672 APKSA
+672 
-677 DIIILGE
+677 
-684 TGTGKEL
+684 
-691 IARCLHDFSE
+691 
-701 RRDHPFVAINCG
+701 
-713 ALPESIFESE
+713 
-723 LFGHEEGAF
+723 
-732 TGAQRSASAR
+732 
-742 SNTPTAAP
+742 
-750 CSSTKSKACRWP
+750 
-762 CR
+762 

>member
-1 VGVNYGFRPYFKN
+1 MIKRLQTYLGSDPPGQTPRLFAPLLAVGSLAVLTWASYAWVKQRQLDELHRTLDSRAELYAASIGGALNKYEFLPLAVAQSDAVAQLLEQPSADRVTQINAYLVDMNRRAGAFAVYVLDDKGTTLASSNWQDRSSYVGVNYGFRPYFKN

-25 IGASTFEAGY
+25 IGFSTFEAGY

-41 QRDGRILGIVAAKVN
+41 QRDGRIIGIVAAKVN

-77 ANGVIILATTQAFKF
+77 ANGVIILATTPAFKF
-92 KTLAPLAPEAK
+92 KTLAPLSPAAK
-103 SDISAQRQFLQENLP
+103 NDISAQRQFLQENLP
-118 ILPHKVRRQF
+118 ILPHKVLRQF

-137 ERPQTGESPAL
+137 ERQQSGDTPAL
-148 SGSADYLA
+148 SGSADKADYLA
-156 VHRALGPLAWQITVL
+156 VNRALGPLQWQITVL

-178 GAARNA
+178 EAARNA

-204 RRRRIADRLNAQQT
+204 RRRRIADKLNAQQT

-351 FAQTMLQIRTRKNSQ
+351 FAQTMLQIRTRKHSQ

-372 SWSGDD
+372 SWPEDD

-403 PEGQDVHIWFQARR
+403 PESEPVQIWFQVRR
-417 EGTLAIVHITDNG
+417 EGKLAVLHITDNG

-477 AAEGGGAQFTIT
+477 AQEGGGAQFTIT
-489 LSCDPGTRI
+489 LSCDPGERD
-498 QRLGTYPMHEN
+498 
-509 NFEGMQVLL
+509 EGN
-518 VEDDAVVR
+518 
-526 KGARQSLEL
+526 
-535 AGLQV
+535 
-540 TAVATAEEALPYL
+540 
-553 VPEFAGILLSDI
+553 I
-565 KLPGMD
+565 
-571 GLKLLDI
+571 
-578 AVAQD
+578 
-583 ASLPVILVT
+583 
-592 GHGDVS
+592 
-598 MAVGAMRRGAYDFIE
+598 
-613 KPFSADLL
+613 
-621 VEVCRRALDKRHL
+621 
-634 VLENMNLRRQLEQR
+634 
-648 VGIEAR
+648 
-654 IVGRSAAMAKVRQ
+654 
-667 LVLNL
+667 
-672 APKSA
+672 
-677 DIIILGE
+677 
-684 TGTGKEL
+684 
-691 IARCLHDFSE
+691 
-701 RRDHPFVAINCG
+701 
-713 ALPESIFESE
+713 
-723 LFGHEEGAF
+723 
-732 TGAQRSASAR
+732 
-742 SNTPTAAP
+742 
-750 CSSTKSKACRWP
+750 
-762 CR
+762 